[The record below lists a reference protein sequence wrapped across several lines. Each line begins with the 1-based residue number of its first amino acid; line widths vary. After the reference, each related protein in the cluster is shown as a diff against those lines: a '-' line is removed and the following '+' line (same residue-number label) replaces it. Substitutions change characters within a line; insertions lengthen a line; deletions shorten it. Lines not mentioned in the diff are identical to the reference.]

1 MRNFRNT
8 IKKIKIGRAVTFIL
22 KAEKSENTILF
33 FFQTKKKILYI
44 LLYIE
49 YSRIFFVFFQFF
61 FQGCL
66 QPEPQRWQNIPGGSS
81 SCEVDVM
88 KMKWRMRDDR

>member
-33 FFQTKKKILYI
+33 FFPNKKKNLYI

-49 YSRIFFVFFQFF
+49 YSRIFFVFFFNFF
-61 FQGCL
+61 FKAACSQSHNGGKISQG
-66 QPEPQRWQNIPGGSS
+66 EAVVVRW
-81 SCEVDVM
+81 M
-88 KMKWRMRDDR
+88 

>member
-33 FFQTKKKILYI
+33 FFSKQKKKFLYI

-49 YSRIFFVFFQFF
+49 YSRIFFVFFFNFF
-61 FQGCL
+61 FKAACSQSHNGGKISQG
-66 QPEPQRWQNIPGGSS
+66 EAVVVRW
-81 SCEVDVM
+81 M
-88 KMKWRMRDDR
+88 